1 MKRFFIIAL
10 VVLAAMT
17 GNNAMAQKAKF
28 GNVDYAAIMQAT
40 PDWTAAQTELQ
51 ALKDTLT
58 QEGEMLQAEFQK
70 AYEDF
75 QKKQPTYSE
84 AVAKVK
90 QKDLED
96 MYKRLQSFAES
107 AQSQLDTKEAALL
120 EPIQTKVLNAIKE
133 VAKANNYTY
142 VFDVS
147 TQLYNSENDDLTTKV
162 KEHLGIK

>member
-1 MKRFFIIAL
+1 
-10 VVLAAMT
+10 
-17 GNNAMAQKAKF
+17 
-28 GNVDYAAIMQAT
+28 
-40 PDWTAAQTELQ
+40 
-51 ALKDTLT
+51 
-58 QEGEMLQAEFQK
+58 MLQAEFQK

-147 TQLYNSENDDLTTKV
+147 TQLYNSENDNLTTKV